1 MEDQF
6 PEPREEEDPIR
17 TCAYTGERRPESQMV
32 RIGKH
37 YVVAEYK
44 DAAVQFLQQGN
55 EFDPPGTDMQAP
67 PVRFMPLLVKSWDI
81 FRQHWLLLFL
91 ISVTVNLPLN
101 LLQQFAATK
110 VDPVEGGLR
119 LLFFSVALNGIFA
132 SVGTA
137 AAYAAISRIWAGK
150 APTYGNSWFVAMAR
164 LGTVVLASILV
175 TALTMVG
182 FAFCVIPGIIA
193 SVWLAFTL
201 CIVMDEGRAA
211 WPAVERSAQIAR
223 GRFWPIFLYFIGV
236 TLPLTVFVFLY
247 EIVAHF
253 APVMAHWVLR
263 GVALTVLSTPLLL
276 VTVFTFVL
284 YKALRS
290 APRVAD

>member
-1 MEDQF
+1 MDDQNS
-6 PEPREEEDPIR
+6 RSQEEDPIR

-32 RIGKH
+32 RIGRH
-37 YVVAEYK
+37 HVVAEYK

-67 PVRFMPLLVKSWDI
+67 PVRFMPVLIKSWDI

-91 ISVTVNLPLN
+91 ISITVNLPVN
-101 LLQQFAATK
+101 LVEEFAATK
-110 VDPVEGGLR
+110 VHPVEGGLR
-119 LLFFSVALNGIFA
+119 LVFFSFALNGIFA

-137 AAYAAISRIWAGK
+137 AVYSAMSRIWAGK
-150 APTYGNSWFVAMAR
+150 APTYGKAWFLTMAR
-164 LGTVVLASILV
+164 LGTVVLANVLV
-175 TALTMVG
+175 TMLIMTG
-182 FAFCVIPGIIA
+182 FAFCVVPGFIA

-223 GRFWPIFLYFIGV
+223 GRFWPIFLYFLGV
-236 TLPLTVFVFLY
+236 TLPLTVLIFLY
-247 EIVAHF
+247 EIVAQF
-253 APVMAHWVLR
+253 VPSMDHWLLSAL
-263 GVALTVLSTPLLL
+263 ALTILSAPLLL
-276 VTVFTFVL
+276 VEVFTFVL

-290 APRVAD
+290 APAVVD